1 MDQWTRP
8 FYGRIIKLVHFMDL
22 LLNSSTLWTKELV
35 HFMDVLLNPSTI
47 WTYYIELV
55 HFVD

>member
-1 MDQWTRP
+1 
-8 FYGRIIKLVHFMDL
+8 MDL